1 MTRKEMIDYII
12 ANSFRYTE
20 QNRKLLKHLNDG
32 DLQAVTKLTTKE
44 VAEKIDDMRQELSV
58 SLS

>member
-1 MTRKEMIDYII
+1 MIDYII